1 MLSKEEIA
9 FFIQEDNC
17 SDRKNLARVGERYYE
32 GEHDIL
38 HYRLFYYDANG
49 EIQEDKTRSNIKIS
63 HPFFTELVDQQAQY
77 MLNGDTFIKSDIP
90 ELQEELDKVFTDDFT
105 MELTETITS
114 TITKGFGYMYCY
126 KDANDNF
133 RFENADA
140 MGVVEVRAKDTD
152 DNCRYVIYWYI
163 DKNTKAN
170 KKIKRIQVWDDKQ
183 IYFYTQADD
192 GAIVEDDTEE
202 YNPRPHIVYRNN
214 NDDESLYY
222 DTLGFIPFFRL
233 DNNRKQQ
240 SGLKPIKALIDDY
253 DLMACGLSNNI
264 QDSAEAYF
272 VVSGFQG
279 DNLDEL
285 ITNIKTK
292 KHIGVDVGGGVDV
305 KTVEIPY
312 QARATKL
319 ALDETNIYR
328 FGMGFNSA
336 QLGDGNITNVVI
348 KSRYALLDLK
358 CDKLEKNLKK
368 FLREMIKIVLD
379 DVNKRNDTDYQ
390 QKDVYFDF
398 DREIITN
405 ASDNASIKKL
415 EADTK
420 AVEINLL
427 LGLNGVLDNETVIQ
441 LICEQLDIDYNEI
454 KDKLPTDEAQESM
467 GAMETLDNTP
477 VDNVEGNVDNTQ
489 MEEDVLGML
498 EKLLN
503 EVG

>member
-38 HYRLFYYDANG
+38 RYRLFYYDANG

-183 IYFYTQADD
+183 IYFYTQTDD

-240 SGLKPIKALIDDY
+240 SALKPIKALIDDY

-415 EADTK
+415 EADKK
-420 AVEINLL
+420 AVEVNLL

-467 GAMETLDNTP
+467 GAMEVLNNEPAT
-477 VDNVEGNVDNTQ
+477 EGSPTVTS
-489 MEEDVLGML
+489 
-498 EKLLN
+498 
-503 EVG
+503 

>member
-38 HYRLFYYDANG
+38 KYRLFYYDANG

-163 DKNTKAN
+163 DKNTKAQ
-170 KKIKRIQVWDDKQ
+170 KKVKRIQVWDDKQ

-405 ASDNASIKKL
+405 ASDNAQIKQI
-415 EADTK
+415 EATTK
-420 AVEINLL
+420 ATEINLL

-454 KDKLPTDEAQESM
+454 KDKLPTDEAQETNS
-467 GAMETLDNTP
+467 AMEVLNDEQAT
-477 VDNVEGNVDNTQ
+477 EGSPTVTS
-489 MEEDVLGML
+489 
-498 EKLLN
+498 
-503 EVG
+503 

>member
-1 MLSKEEIA
+1 MLSKEEIT
-9 FFIQEDNC
+9 FFIQEDN
-17 SDRKNLARVGERYYE
+17 SSERKNLARKGQKYYD

-38 HYRLFYYDANG
+38 NYKLFYFDANG
-49 EIQEDKTRSNIKIS
+49 EVQEDKTRSNIKIS

-77 MLNGDTFIKSDIP
+77 MLNGDKFIKSDKP

-105 MELTETITS
+105 SELTETITS
-114 TITKGFGYMYCY
+114 TIVKGFGYMYCY
-126 KDANDNF
+126 KDSKDNF
-133 RFENADA
+133 RFENADS

-152 DNCRYVIYWYI
+152 DHCKYVIYWYI
-163 DKNTKAN
+163 DRNTKEQ
-170 KKIKRIQVWDDKQ
+170 KSVKRIQVWSDSE
-183 IYFYTQADD
+183 IYFYTQTDD
-192 GAIVEDDTEE
+192 GDIVEDDTEE
-202 YNPRPHIVYRNN
+202 LNPRPHVVYRKS

-222 DTLGFIPFFRL
+222 DSLGFVPFFRL

-240 SGLKPIKALIDDY
+240 SGLKPIKSLIDDY

-285 ITNIKTK
+285 IQNVKVK

-368 FLREMIKIVLD
+368 FLREMIQVIID
-379 DVNKRNDTDYQ
+379 DLNKRNGTDYQ
-390 QKDVYFDF
+390 QSDVYFDF
-398 DREIITN
+398 EREIITN
-405 ASDNASIKKL
+405 ASDNAAIKKT

-420 AVEINLL
+420 AVEINLIL
-427 LGLNGVLDNETVIQ
+427 ALKGILDDETVIQ
-441 LICEQLDIDYNEI
+441 TICEQLDIDYNTI
-454 KDKLPTDEAQESM
+454 KDKLPINQVQDTY
-467 GAMETLDNTP
+467 GAL
-477 VDNVEGNVDNTQ
+477 G
-489 MEEDVLGML
+489 VLN
-498 EKLLN
+498 N
-503 EVG
+503 EQTTNAGGTITTR

>member
-9 FFIQEDNC
+9 FFIQED
-17 SDRKNLARVGERYYE
+17 SSSERKSQAKVGQRYYDA
-32 GEHDIL
+32 EHDIL
-38 HYRLFYYDANG
+38 NYRLFYYDADG
-49 EIQEDKTRSNIKIS
+49 ELQEDKTRSNIKIS

-77 MLNGDTFIKSDIP
+77 MLNGDEFIKSDIP
-90 ELQEELDKVFTDDFT
+90 ELQEELDKVFNDDFIS
-105 MELTETITS
+105 ELTETITS
-114 TITKGFGYMYCY
+114 TVTKGFGYMYCY
-126 KDANDNF
+126 KTANDTF
-133 RFENADA
+133 KFENADA

-152 DNCRYVIYWYI
+152 DNCQYIIYWYI

-183 IYFYTQADD
+183 VYFYTQTDE
-192 GAIVEDDTEE
+192 GEIVEDDTEE
-202 YNPRPHIVYRNN
+202 YNPRPHIVYRKSD
-214 NDDESLYY
+214 NDDSLYY

-233 DNNRKQQ
+233 DNNKKQL
-240 SGLKPIKALIDDY
+240 SGLKPIKAIIDDY

-285 ITNIKTK
+285 IQNVKVK
-292 KHIGVDVGGGVDV
+292 KHIGVDTGGSLDV
-305 KTVEIPY
+305 KTVDIPY
-312 QARATKL
+312 QARLTKL
-319 ALDETNIYR
+319 QLDETNIYR

-368 FLREMIKIVLD
+368 FLREMIKIILD
-379 DVNKRNDTDYQ
+379 DINQRNGTDYQ
-390 QKDVYFDF
+390 QIDVYFDF
-398 DREIITN
+398 EREIITN
-405 ASDNASIKKL
+405 ASDNAAIKKT

-427 LGLNGVLDNETVIQ
+427 MGLAQVLDSETVVQ

-454 KDKLPTDEAQESM
+454 KNKIAANKPSDPYQAM
-467 GAMETLDNTP
+467 GVLNGEQKTETGSTVP
-477 VDNVEGNVDNTQ
+477 A
-489 MEEDVLGML
+489 
-498 EKLLN
+498 
-503 EVG
+503 

>member
-1 MLSKEEIA
+1 MLTLEEIK
-9 FFIQEDNC
+9 FFIDED
-17 SDRKNLARVGERYYE
+17 SSSERKSFAKIGQRYYE

-38 HYRLFYYDANG
+38 HYKLFYYDAEG
-49 EIQEDKTRSNIKIS
+49 DVKEDKTRSNIKIS

-77 MLNGDTFIKSDIP
+77 MLNGESFVKSDIP
-90 ELQEELDKVFTDDFT
+90 ELQEELDKVFNDDFIS
-105 MELTETITS
+105 ELTETITS

-133 RFENADA
+133 KFENADS

-152 DNCRYVIYWYI
+152 DNCKYVIYWYI
-163 DKNTKAN
+163 DKNTKAQ
-170 KKIKRIQVWDDKQ
+170 KKVKRIQVWDDKQ

-192 GAIVEDDTEE
+192 GAIVKDDTEE
-202 YNPRPHIVYRNN
+202 LNPRPHIIYRKN

-233 DNNRKQQ
+233 DNNRKQT
-240 SGLKPIKALIDDY
+240 SGLKPIKAIIDDY

-285 ITNIKTK
+285 IQNVKTK

-305 KTVEIPY
+305 KTVDIPY
-312 QARATKL
+312 QARLTKL
-319 ALDETNIYR
+319 QLDEVNIYR

-336 QLGDGNITNVVI
+336 QIGDGNITNVVI

-368 FLREMIKIVLD
+368 FLREMVAIVID
-379 DVNKRNDTDYQ
+379 DVNKRFETDYS
-390 QKDVYFDF
+390 QKNVYFEF
-398 DREIITN
+398 EREIITN
-405 ASDNASIKKL
+405 ASDNASIKAT
-415 EADTK
+415 EAQTR
-420 AVEINLL
+420 ATEVNLL
-427 LGLNGVLDNETVIQ
+427 LGLAQVLDQETVVQ

-454 KDKLPTDEAQESM
+454 KDKLPQQTNPMDESY
-467 GAMETLDNTP
+467 GAMEDLEGATTEEGISEGEAETQQAILDML
-477 VDNVEGNVDNTQ
+477 DGL
-489 MEEDVLGML
+489 LG
-498 EKLLN
+498 
-503 EVG
+503 V

>member
-9 FFIQEDNC
+9 FFIQED
-17 SDRKNLARVGERYYE
+17 SSSERKSQAKVGQRYYDA
-32 GEHDIL
+32 EHDIL
-38 HYRLFYYDANG
+38 NYRLFYYDADG
-49 EIQEDKTRSNIKIS
+49 ELQEDKTRSNIKIS

-77 MLNGDTFIKSDIP
+77 MLNGDEFIKSDIP
-90 ELQEELDKVFTDDFT
+90 ELQEELDKVFNDDFIS
-105 MELTETITS
+105 ELTETITS
-114 TITKGFGYMYCY
+114 TVTKGFGYMYCY
-126 KDANDNF
+126 KTANDTF
-133 RFENADA
+133 KFENADA

-152 DNCRYVIYWYI
+152 DNCQYVIYWYI

-183 IYFYTQADD
+183 VYFYTQTDE
-192 GAIVEDDTEE
+192 GEIVEDDTEE
-202 YNPRPHIVYRNN
+202 YNPRPHIVYRKSD
-214 NDDESLYY
+214 NDDSLYY

-233 DNNRKQQ
+233 DNNKKQL
-240 SGLKPIKALIDDY
+240 SGLKPIKAIIDDY

-285 ITNIKTK
+285 IQNVKVK
-292 KHIGVDVGGGVDV
+292 KHIGVDAGGSLDV
-305 KTVEIPY
+305 KTVDIPY
-312 QARATKL
+312 QARLTKL
-319 ALDETNIYR
+319 QLDETNIYR
-328 FGMGFNSA
+328 FGMGFNST

-368 FLREMIKIVLD
+368 FLREMIEIVLD
-379 DVNKRNDTDYQ
+379 DVNKRNGTDYQ

-398 DREIITN
+398 EREVITN
-405 ASDNASIKKL
+405 ASDNASIKKV

-427 LGLNGVLDNETVIQ
+427 MGLASVLDSETVVQ

-454 KDKLPTDEAQESM
+454 KDKLPINQKQESYQ
-467 GAMETLDNTP
+467 AMEVLNNEQTTETGSTVTP
-477 VDNVEGNVDNTQ
+477 
-489 MEEDVLGML
+489 
-498 EKLLN
+498 
-503 EVG
+503 